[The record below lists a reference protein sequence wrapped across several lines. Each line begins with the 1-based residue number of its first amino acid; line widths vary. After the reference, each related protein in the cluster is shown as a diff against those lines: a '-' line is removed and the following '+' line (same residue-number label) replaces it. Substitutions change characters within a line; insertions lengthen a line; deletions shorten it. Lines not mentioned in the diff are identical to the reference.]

1 MIILFLW
8 SGRFFSSI
16 IIQIFLEFH
25 DLDIE
30 IRPELPQNGGLLQ
43 KGSSRSFGISN
54 RKAEQQVLKIAEKDT
69 DAIKSNG
76 TLGTKVLLHVD
87 DKAASTKARSM
98 KESVDDAKRKK
109 DKKIQTLIRGLIS
122 G

>member
-1 MIILFLW
+1 MGHLKSHFI
-8 SGRFFSSI
+8 
-16 IIQIFLEFH
+16 LEFH

-30 IRPELPQNGGLLQ
+30 IRPELPRNGGIVQ
-43 KGSSRSFGISN
+43 KASGRSFDKRN
-54 RKAEQQVLKIAEKDT
+54 EKAEKEVLKIAEKDE

-87 DKAASTKARSM
+87 DAETITKGRSM
-98 KESVDDAKRKK
+98 KDIIDDAKRKEK
-109 DKKIQTLIRGLIS
+109 RQLQKLMRSLSS

>member
-1 MIILFLW
+1 M
-8 SGRFFSSI
+8 
-16 IIQIFLEFH
+16 IQIFLEFH

-43 KGSSRSFGISN
+43 KGSSRSLGISD

-98 KESVDDAKRKK
+98 KESVDEAKRKE